1 MNSKDE
7 TDGTFETN
15 ILSKSY
21 RAYSSY
27 RSYSSYLIVI
37 AILLSAFVHD
47 VVLAQKAPSTKT
59 AQSGKRPKRVT
70 RPPAPARRRSRRTS
84 RPRRNRR
91 VSPVIPAGPS
101 FDKVMSENRDLFTQG
116 PVAEIASQQIDEPT
130 LRAHLRYLSDD
141 LLEGRGTGT
150 RGGLLAARYIAA
162 QFESL
167 GLEPAAPRGSFLQSV
182 ELLGK
187 TTDPASLLLFQGA
200 KGESLDLTFG
210 RDFVAGSDL
219 SQPTIPV
226 TGDLIFVGHGIHAPE
241 QGWDDYQGID
251 AQGKILVMLVN
262 EPPATATEP
271 SLFEGTALTY
281 YGRWTYKFEEA
292 QRRGAAGVLL
302 IHTNQSAGYG
312 WDVVRNSW
320 TGEQFS
326 LEMAQSEKALRLK
339 GWIAEEPARRLLRLA
354 GMDFDRLR
362 QAASQ
367 RGFRPVSL
375 DGRLATTLQT
385 EVRRVASPNVAAL
398 FRGSDPNLR
407 QQVVVYTAHWDHLG
421 IRPDQ
426 PGDNIYNGAI
436 DNASGVAGLI
446 ALARAYVALPI
457 RPKRSILFLATTAEE
472 QGLLGAEFYLQSPL
486 VPLDQTVACLN
497 LDSLNVLGTTS
508 DIVPLGATY
517 STLDPLVATVAREAN
532 LTISPDESPEQGR
545 FFRSDHFPFVKRG
558 IPSISLL
565 AGQQV
570 VGQSPEWVKQ
580 QRAEIARTRYH
591 QPGDEYSPDWNVG
604 GLLQQVRF
612 AFAVGLRIAREEARP
627 QWNPGA
633 VWARQSTP

>member
-1 MNSKDE
+1 MTK
-7 TDGTFETN
+7 
-15 ILSKSY
+15 
-21 RAYSSY
+21 
-27 RSYSSYLIVI
+27 I
-37 AILLSAFVHD
+37 AVQVLAM
-47 VVLAQKAPSTKT
+47 VVLFSGFGFAQKSAAPTKKT
-59 AQSGKRPKRVT
+59 QAETRKKRVVQ
-70 RPPAPARRRSRRTS
+70 PPARVRRRSAKPARSS
-84 RPRRNRR
+84 RSNRR
-91 VSPVIPAGPS
+91 RRARRITTPVPAGPS

-167 GLEPAAPRGSFLQSV
+167 GLDPAAPGGSFLQSV
-182 ELLGK
+182 ALQGK
-187 TTDPASLLLFQGA
+187 TTDPASLLLFQGG
-200 KGESLDLTFG
+200 KGESLDLAFG

-226 TGDLIFVGHGIHAPE
+226 TGDLVFVGYGIHAPE

-251 AQGKILVMLVN
+251 VQGKILVMLVN
-262 EPPATATEP
+262 EPPPSAAEP
-271 SLFEGTALTY
+271 LLFEGAALTY

-312 WDVVRNSW
+312 WEVVRNSW

-326 LEMAQSEKALRLK
+326 LATAQAEKALRLK

-354 GMDFDRLR
+354 GTDLDRLR

-367 RGFRPVSL
+367 RGFTPVPL
-375 DGRLATTLQT
+375 TGRLATTLQT
-385 EVRRVASPNVAAL
+385 EVRRVAAPNVVAL
-398 FRGSDPNLR
+398 FRGSDPTLR

-446 ALARAYVALPI
+446 ALARAYAALPV

-472 QGLLGAEFYLQSPL
+472 QGLLGSEFYLQSPL
-486 VPLDQTVACLN
+486 VPLDQTIACLN
-497 LDSLNVLGTTS
+497 LDSLNVLGTTA
-508 DIVPLGATY
+508 DVVPLGATY
-517 STLDPLVATVAREAN
+517 STLDSLVATVAREVN

-565 AGQQV
+565 AGQNV
-570 VGQSPEWVKQ
+570 VGQTREWVAQ

-591 QPGDEYSPDWNVG
+591 QPGDEYSPQWDLS
-604 GLLQQVRF
+604 GLIQQVRF
-612 AFAVGLRIAREEARP
+612 AFAVGLRVAREETPP

-633 VWARQSTP
+633 MWSRQSSR

>member
-1 MNSKDE
+1 M
-7 TDGTFETN
+7 
-15 ILSKSY
+15 
-21 RAYSSY
+21 
-27 RSYSSYLIVI
+27 
-37 AILLSAFVHD
+37 
-47 VVLAQKAPSTKT
+47 VVLFSGFGFAQKSAAPTKKT
-59 AQSGKRPKRVT
+59 QAETRKKRVVQ
-70 RPPAPARRRSRRTS
+70 PPARVRRRSAKPARSS
-84 RPRRNRR
+84 RSNRR
-91 VSPVIPAGPS
+91 RRARRITTPVPAGPS

-167 GLEPAAPRGSFLQSV
+167 GLDPAAPGGSFLQSV
-182 ELLGK
+182 ALQGK
-187 TTDPASLLLFQGA
+187 TTDPASLLLFQGG
-200 KGESLDLTFG
+200 KGESLDLAFG

-226 TGDLIFVGHGIHAPE
+226 TGDLVFVGYGIHAPE

-251 AQGKILVMLVN
+251 VQGKILVMLVN
-262 EPPATATEP
+262 EPPPSAAEP
-271 SLFEGTALTY
+271 LLFEGAALTY

-312 WDVVRNSW
+312 WEVVRNSW

-326 LEMAQSEKALRLK
+326 LATAQAEKALRLK

-354 GMDFDRLR
+354 GTDLDRLR

-367 RGFRPVSL
+367 RGFTPVPL
-375 DGRLATTLQT
+375 TGRLATTLQT
-385 EVRRVASPNVAAL
+385 EVRRVAAPNVVAL
-398 FRGSDPNLR
+398 FRGSDPTLR

-446 ALARAYVALPI
+446 ALARAYAALPV

-472 QGLLGAEFYLQSPL
+472 QGLLGSEFYLQSPL
-486 VPLDQTVACLN
+486 VPLDQTIACLN
-497 LDSLNVLGTTS
+497 LDSLNVLGTTA
-508 DIVPLGATY
+508 DVVPLGATY
-517 STLDPLVATVAREAN
+517 STLDSLVATVAREVN

-565 AGQQV
+565 AGQNV
-570 VGQSPEWVKQ
+570 VGQTREWVAQ

-591 QPGDEYSPDWNVG
+591 QPGDEYSPQWDLS
-604 GLLQQVRF
+604 GLIQQVRF
-612 AFAVGLRIAREEARP
+612 AFAVGLRVAREETPP

-633 VWARQSTP
+633 MWSRQSSR

>member
-1 MNSKDE
+1 
-7 TDGTFETN
+7 
-15 ILSKSY
+15 
-21 RAYSSY
+21 
-27 RSYSSYLIVI
+27 
-37 AILLSAFVHD
+37 
-47 VVLAQKAPSTKT
+47 
-59 AQSGKRPKRVT
+59 
-70 RPPAPARRRSRRTS
+70 
-84 RPRRNRR
+84 
-91 VSPVIPAGPS
+91 
-101 FDKVMSENRDLFTQG
+101 MSENRDLFTQG

-167 GLEPAAPRGSFLQSV
+167 GLDPAAPGGSFLQSV
-182 ELLGK
+182 ALQGK
-187 TTDPASLLLFQGA
+187 TTDPASLLLFQGG
-200 KGESLDLTFG
+200 KGESLDLAFG

-226 TGDLIFVGHGIHAPE
+226 TGDLVFVGYGIHAPE

-251 AQGKILVMLVN
+251 VQGKILVMLVN
-262 EPPATATEP
+262 EPPPSAAEP
-271 SLFEGTALTY
+271 LLFEGAALTY

-312 WDVVRNSW
+312 WEVVRNSW

-326 LEMAQSEKALRLK
+326 LVTAQAEKALRLK

-354 GMDFDRLR
+354 GTDLDRLR

-367 RGFRPVSL
+367 RGFTPVPL
-375 DGRLATTLQT
+375 TGRLATTLQT
-385 EVRRVASPNVAAL
+385 EVRRVAAPNVVAL
-398 FRGSDPNLR
+398 FRGSDPTLR

-446 ALARAYVALPI
+446 ALARAYAALPV

-472 QGLLGAEFYLQSPL
+472 QGLLGSEFYLQSPL
-486 VPLDQTVACLN
+486 VPLDQTIACLN
-497 LDSLNVLGTTS
+497 LDSLNVLGTTA
-508 DIVPLGATY
+508 DVVPLGATY
-517 STLDPLVATVAREAN
+517 STLDSLVATVAREVN

-565 AGQQV
+565 AGQNV
-570 VGQSPEWVKQ
+570 VGQTREWVAQ

-591 QPGDEYSPDWNVG
+591 QPGDEYSPQWDLS
-604 GLLQQVRF
+604 GLIQQVRF
-612 AFAVGLRIAREEARP
+612 AFAVGLRVAREETPP

-633 VWARQSTP
+633 MWSRQSSR

>member
-1 MNSKDE
+1 MKIAVQ
-7 TDGTFETN
+7 
-15 ILSKSY
+15 IL
-21 RAYSSY
+21 AM
-27 RSYSSYLIVI
+27 VI
-37 AILLSAFVHD
+37 LFSGFGF
-47 VVLAQKAPSTKT
+47 AQKSAAPTKKT
-59 AQSGKRPKRVT
+59 QAEARKKRVVQPPT
-70 RPPAPARRRSRRTS
+70 RVRRRSAKPARS
-84 RPRRNRR
+84 PRSNRR
-91 VSPVIPAGPS
+91 RRARRITTPVPAGPS
-101 FDKVMSENRDLFTQG
+101 FDKIMSENRDLFTQG

-167 GLEPAAPRGSFLQSV
+167 GLEPAAPGGSFLQSV
-182 ELLGK
+182 ELQGK
-187 TTDPASLLLFQGA
+187 TTDPASLLLFQGG
-200 KGESLDLTFG
+200 KGESLDLAFG

-226 TGDLIFVGHGIHAPE
+226 TGDLVFVGYGIHAPE
-241 QGWDDYQGID
+241 QGWDDYQGVD
-251 AQGKILVMLVN
+251 VQGKILVMLVN
-262 EPPATATEP
+262 EPPPTAAEP

-302 IHTNQSAGYG
+302 IHTSQSAGYG
-312 WDVVRNSW
+312 WEVVRNSW

-326 LEMAQSEKALRLK
+326 LATAQAEKALRLK

-354 GMDFDRLR
+354 GTDLDRLR

-375 DGRLATTLQT
+375 TGRLVTTLQT
-385 EVRRVASPNVAAL
+385 EVRRVAAPNVVAL
-398 FRGSDPNLR
+398 FRGSDPTLR

-446 ALARAYVALPI
+446 ALARAYVALPV

-486 VPLDQTVACLN
+486 VPLDQTIACLN
-497 LDSLNVLGTTS
+497 LDSLNVLGSTT
-508 DIVPLGATY
+508 DVVPLGATY
-517 STLDPLVATVAREAN
+517 STLDSLVTTVAREVN

-565 AGQQV
+565 AGQNV
-570 VGQSPEWVKQ
+570 VGQTQEWVAQ

-591 QPGDEYSPDWNVG
+591 QPGDEYSPQWDLS
-604 GLLQQVRF
+604 GLMQQVRF
-612 AFAVGLRIAREEARP
+612 AFAVGLRVAREETPP
-627 QWNPGA
+627 QWNPG
-633 VWARQSTP
+633 VMWSRPPSR